1 MDPVV
6 LVVDDNDDNRF
17 TLSMHLETCGYSNI
31 VSAENGR
38 EALEKM
44 RSGPVDLV
52 LLDIMMPVLDGYG
65 VLEEMRS
72 DVALRDIP
80 VVMISA
86 LEDINSV
93 VRCIELGATDYLTK
107 PFNPVLLKAR
117 VDNLIEKSRY
127 RAQEAAYL
135 DRIESERRRADELL
149 ATVLPRSIVRAL
161 KRDRR
166 LAPRRHE
173 DVAVLFCDVVGFTA
187 YSEKNPP
194 EIVFAELETLI
205 DRFEEIAARHGLE
218 KIKTIGDAF
227 MATANLLSH
236 LDEPVRAVVACA
248 LDMLAAAREFRPD
261 WAVRI
266 GDRSWAALG
275 RDHGQDTIPIRRLGR
290 HGQHRR
296 TDRRGRPAG
305 DRQPQRPRL
314 APSAQPSAGPL
325 AGPRRP
331 QGQGKAGNRRMRSAE
346 AMMTAECIRVA
357 AAFPARLGSL
367 GSRRN
372 WSRISAARCFFP
384 GPSPRALMTD
394 SPRRSRPPR
403 SVNPDPAVA
412 RVIHVSKAPLG
423 LPIPL
428 HSRAQDIVAKSGW

>member
-17 TLSMHLETCGYSNI
+17 TLSMRLETCGYGNI
-31 VSAENGR
+31 LTAEDGR
-38 EALEKM
+38 EALAKM

-52 LLDIMMPVLDGYG
+52 LLDIMMPELDGYG

-149 ATVLPRSIVRAL
+149 ATVLPRPIVRAL
-161 KRDRR
+161 KRDGR
-166 LAPRRHE
+166 LTPQRYD

-194 EIVFAELETLI
+194 ETVFAELETLI
-205 DRFEEIAARHGLE
+205 DRFEEIAAKHGLE

-227 MATANLLSH
+227 MATANLLSE
-236 LDEPVRAVVACA
+236 LDEPVPDAVACA
-248 LDMLAAAREFRPD
+248 LA
-261 WAVRI
+261 
-266 GDRSWAALG
+266 
-275 RDHGQDTIPIRRLGR
+275 
-290 HGQHRR
+290 
-296 TDRRGRPAG
+296 
-305 DRQPQRPRL
+305 
-314 APSAQPSAGPL
+314 
-325 AGPRRP
+325 
-331 QGQGKAGNRRMRSAE
+331 
-346 AMMTAECIRVA
+346 RVA
-357 AAFPARLGSL
+357 AAQECRPDWPVRIGIDHGPVSAGIMGKTQFQFDVWGDTVNTAARIEEAGRPGTVNLSGRAWLHLRNQAQGRSL
-367 GSRRN
+367 GLVDLKGKEKLE
-372 WSRISAARCFFP
+372 IVECV
-384 GPSPRALMTD
+384 ALK
-394 SPRRSRPPR
+394 P
-403 SVNPDPAVA
+403 
-412 RVIHVSKAPLG
+412 
-423 LPIPL
+423 
-428 HSRAQDIVAKSGW
+428 